1 VGRGCPQGRG
11 VEAKLMRTRTPAETL
26 ANGGRSRGRTAVR
39 GEDAADGWG
48 RPVSVPQREGLTS
61 GTRSSVTAQRERGS
75 ARSAVVGRA
84 RMGRP
89 AGQDP
94 GRPLCKDLFL
104 FLFMQF
110 LFDV

>member
-1 VGRGCPQGRG
+1 
-11 VEAKLMRTRTPAETL
+11 MRTRTPAETL

-61 GTRSSVTAQRERGS
+61 GTRSSVTAEREGGS

-84 RMGRP
+84 RVGRP
-89 AGQDP
+89 AGQFP
-94 GRPLCKDLFL
+94 GRPLRSFV
-104 FLFMQF
+104 FFF
-110 LFDV
+110 SFSPFYASFV

>member
-1 VGRGCPQGRG
+1 
-11 VEAKLMRTRTPAETL
+11 MRTRTQAETL

-61 GTRSSVTAQRERGS
+61 GTRSSVTAQREGGS

-89 AGQDP
+89 AGRFP
-94 GRPLCKDLFL
+94 GHSLHRTVFL
-104 FLFMQF
+104 FLFVQF
-110 LFDV
+110 LSYV

>member
-61 GTRSSVTAQRERGS
+61 GTRSSVTAQRDRGS
-75 ARSAVVGRA
+75 ARSAGAGRA
-84 RMGRP
+84 RVGRP
-89 AGQDP
+89 AAQFPDS
-94 GRPLCKDLFL
+94 PLHCVSFSFSFL
-104 FLFMQF
+104 IKIT
-110 LFDV
+110 